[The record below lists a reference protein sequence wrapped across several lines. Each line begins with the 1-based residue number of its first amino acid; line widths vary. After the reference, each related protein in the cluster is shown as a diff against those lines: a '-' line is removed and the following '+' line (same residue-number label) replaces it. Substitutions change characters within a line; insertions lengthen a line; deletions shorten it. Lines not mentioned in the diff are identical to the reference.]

1 MKAALL
7 IIDVQNDYFKNGVL
21 QIKKAKEII
30 PIINKLRND
39 YSTKFTNVFISQINN
54 NPEHISF
61 KESQLSKEENLTLD
75 KITNAYKGKFP
86 NFCIEGTE
94 GANLHSDLQL
104 KGNEIFIKKNEDKLK
119 EEMSCFQNPILNETL
134 VNNKINMVFL
144 CGFTLDFNVG
154 FTALNCS
161 KLGFETYVI
170 KDACKSFSDESGKS
184 MEKIFEKNNVKCI
197 IMEQFEEIIKRV
209 GEVKVEEEKNE
220 EKKE

>member
-39 YSTKFTNVFISQINN
+39 YSTKFTNVFISEINN

-61 KESQLSKEENLTLD
+61 KESPLSKEENLTLD

-86 NFCIEGTE
+86 NFCISGTE
-94 GANLHSDLQL
+94 GSNLHSDLQL

>member
-21 QIKKAKEII
+21 QVKKAKEII

-54 NPEHISF
+54 NPEHISL

-144 CGFTLDFNVG
+144 CGLTLDFNVG
-154 FTALNCS
+154 FSAINCS

-220 EKKE
+220 DKKE

>member
-144 CGFTLDFNVG
+144 CGLTLDFNVG
-154 FTALNCS
+154 FSAINCS

>member
-7 IIDVQNDYFKNGVL
+7 IIDVQNDYFRNGVL

-30 PIINKLRND
+30 PNINKLRND
-39 YSTKFTNVFISQINN
+39 YSTKFTNVFISEINN

-61 KESQLSKEENLTLD
+61 KESPLSKQEDLNLD

-86 NFCIEGTE
+86 YFCISGTE
-94 GANLHSDLQL
+94 GSNLHSDLQL

-154 FTALNCS
+154 FTAINCS

>member
-1 MKAALL
+1 
-7 IIDVQNDYFKNGVL
+7 
-21 QIKKAKEII
+21 
-30 PIINKLRND
+30 
-39 YSTKFTNVFISQINN
+39 
-54 NPEHISF
+54 
-61 KESQLSKEENLTLD
+61 
-75 KITNAYKGKFP
+75 
-86 NFCIEGTE
+86 
-94 GANLHSDLQL
+94 
-104 KGNEIFIKKNEDKLK
+104 
-119 EEMSCFQNPILNETL
+119 MSCFQNPILNETL

-154 FTALNCS
+154 FTAINCS

-170 KDACKSFSDESGKS
+170 KDACKDFFSDESAKS

>member
-39 YSTKFTNVFISQINN
+39 YSTKFTNVFISEINN

-61 KESQLSKEENLTLD
+61 KESPLSKEENLTLD

-86 NFCIEGTE
+86 YFCISGTE
-94 GANLHSDLQL
+94 GSNLHSDLQL
-104 KGNEIFIKKNEDKLK
+104 KGNEIFIKKKEDKLK

-134 VNNKINMVFL
+134 VNNKINMVF
-144 CGFTLDFNVG
+144 
-154 FTALNCS
+154 
-161 KLGFETYVI
+161 
-170 KDACKSFSDESGKS
+170 
-184 MEKIFEKNNVKCI
+184 
-197 IMEQFEEIIKRV
+197 
-209 GEVKVEEEKNE
+209 
-220 EKKE
+220 

>member
-21 QIKKAKEII
+21 QVKKAKEII

-144 CGFTLDFNVG
+144 CGLTLDFNVG
-154 FTALNCS
+154 FSAINCS

-220 EKKE
+220 DKKE

>member
-21 QIKKAKEII
+21 QVKKAKEII

-54 NPEHISF
+54 NPEHIPF

-86 NFCIEGTE
+86 YFCISGTE
-94 GANLHSDLQL
+94 GSNLHSDLQL

-144 CGFTLDFNVG
+144 CGLTLDFNVG
-154 FTALNCS
+154 FSAINCS

>member
-21 QIKKAKEII
+21 QVKKAKEII

>member
-7 IIDVQNDYFKNGVL
+7 IIDVQNDYFRNGVL

-30 PIINKLRND
+30 PNINKLRND
-39 YSTKFTNVFISQINN
+39 YSTKFTNVFISEINN

-61 KESQLSKEENLTLD
+61 KESPLSKQEDLNLD

-86 NFCIEGTE
+86 YFCISGTE
-94 GANLHSDLQL
+94 GSNLHSDLQL
-104 KGNEIFIKKNEDKLK
+104 KGNEIIIKKNEDKLK

-154 FTALNCS
+154 FTAINCS

-170 KDACKSFSDESGKS
+170 KDACKSFSDESAKS

>member
-1 MKAALL
+1 MKTALL
-7 IIDVQNDYFKNGVL
+7 IIDVQNDYFRNGVL

-30 PIINKLRND
+30 PNINKLRND
-39 YSTKFTNVFISQINN
+39 YSTKFTNVFISEINN

-61 KESQLSKEENLTLD
+61 KESPLSKQEDLNLD

-86 NFCIEGTE
+86 YFCISGTE
-94 GANLHSDLQL
+94 GSNLHSDLQL

>member
-154 FTALNCS
+154 FSAINCS

-220 EKKE
+220 DKKE

>member
-21 QIKKAKEII
+21 QVKKAKEII

-39 YSTKFTNVFISQINN
+39 YSTKFTNVFISEINN

-61 KESQLSKEENLTLD
+61 KESPLSKEENLTLD

-86 NFCIEGTE
+86 YFCISGTE
-94 GANLHSDLQL
+94 GSNLHSDLQL

>member
-21 QIKKAKEII
+21 QVKKAKEII

-154 FTALNCS
+154 FTAINCS

-220 EKKE
+220 DKKE

>member
-21 QIKKAKEII
+21 QVKKAKEII

-94 GANLHSDLQL
+94 GSNLHSDLQL
-104 KGNEIFIKKNEDKLK
+104 KGNEIYIKKNEDKLK

-144 CGFTLDFNVG
+144 CGLTLDFNVG
-154 FTALNCS
+154 FSAINCS